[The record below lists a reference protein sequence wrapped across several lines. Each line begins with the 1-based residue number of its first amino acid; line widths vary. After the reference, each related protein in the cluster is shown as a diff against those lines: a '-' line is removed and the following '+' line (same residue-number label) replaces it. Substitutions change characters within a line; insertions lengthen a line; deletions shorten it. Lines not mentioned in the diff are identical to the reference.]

1 MAGLSSWRLLGLYIA
16 LKKAQSTQTQKLVV
30 NYMLPVAHLERTWVI
45 LDVAIRGNWAQCSTE
60 FERGLPLRQT
70 LSPNF

>member
-45 LDVAIRGNWAQCSTE
+45 LYVAIRWCSH
-60 FERGLPLRQT
+60 R
-70 LSPNF
+70 